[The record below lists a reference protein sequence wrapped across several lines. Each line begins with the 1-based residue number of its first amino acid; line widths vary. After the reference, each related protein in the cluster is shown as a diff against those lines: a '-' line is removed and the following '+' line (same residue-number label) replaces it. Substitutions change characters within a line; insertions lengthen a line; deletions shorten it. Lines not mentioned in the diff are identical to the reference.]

1 MVAVGRPLLIRG
13 RGRGR
18 LGQWRLRRRWPR
30 LRLPLHRLRAA
41 LPLRLRGWVR
51 LRLLRPPKRRRGRRI
66 RSRPAVIVCR
76 GWRFGPPAA
85 LGRAPLQLLA
95 RWDAARSGTG
105 WSGWRWRRK
114 GRRRRRGVGR
124 GRLGALA
131 LALASHHPLSPP
143 GPRSRSRRSHGPR
156 LLADGAVRRSKG
168 RAGQAAETTEA
179 RAESIVR
186 SPATAAVEGR
196 GEGRQAPHVSVR
208 RDPCPPARDAA
219 HARGREERAGERR
232 RECPRSR
239 EAPHFL
245 GMCMEGGS
253 RAPGSA
259 PA

>member
-1 MVAVGRPLLIRG
+1 VAVGRPLLIRG

-18 LGQWRLRRRWPR
+18 LEKWRLRRRWPR

-41 LPLRLRGWVR
+41 LPRRLRGWVR
-51 LRLLRPPKRRRGRRI
+51 LRLLRPPKRRRGRRRV
-66 RSRPAVIVCR
+66 RSRPAVIVCGGR
-76 GWRFGPPAA
+76 RFGPPAA

-124 GRLGALA
+124 GCLGALA
-131 LALASHHPLSPP
+131 THHPLSPP
-143 GPRSRSRRSHGPR
+143 GPGSRSRRSHGPR

-168 RAGQAAETTEA
+168 RAGQAAETTTEA

-186 SPATAAVEGR
+186 SPVAAAAVEGR

-232 RECPRSR
+232 RQECPR
-239 EAPHFL
+239 EVPHFP
-245 GMCMEGGS
+245 GMCTEGGS